1 MKKLGLMLLVV
12 PALAFAKSY
21 NSERTVTH
29 DCAKD
34 PDVSIN
40 VSAATF
46 TIKGTCEKVSIN
58 GADNK
63 VTVENSERI
72 SVNGADNTVAVN
84 AVDRINVNGADN
96 RVTYKRG
103 IKKAKPRVKVL
114 GTGSTVTRAK

>member
-1 MKKLGLMLLVV
+1 MTKLGLVLLVV

-21 NSERTVTH
+21 NSGDNVTH
-29 DCAKD
+29 DCSKD

-40 VSAATF
+40 VSEATF

-63 VTVENSERI
+63 VSIENVERI
-72 SVNGADNTVAVN
+72 SVNGADNTVDVIAT
-84 AVDRINVNGADN
+84 DRISINGADN
-96 RVTYKRG
+96 RVTYKKG

-114 GTGSTVTRAK
+114 GSGSKVTQAK